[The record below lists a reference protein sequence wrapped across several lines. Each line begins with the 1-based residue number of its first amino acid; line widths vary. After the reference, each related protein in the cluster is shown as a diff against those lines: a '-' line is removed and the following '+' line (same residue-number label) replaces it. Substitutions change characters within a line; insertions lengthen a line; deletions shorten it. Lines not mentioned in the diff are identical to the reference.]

1 MSIANTLMKTKYGE
15 ITSCQ
20 FDRYRSSLIGK
31 IYSILPMKEEKVKTV
46 PEYIE
51 SINREL
57 IKTIDVF
64 EHCERVLTVVCLLES
79 LINEENHDVYRKE
92 VLHCCNIISR
102 LGEKNV

>member
-1 MSIANTLMKTKYGE
+1 MKTKYGE

-31 IYSILPMKEEKVKTV
+31 IYSILPMKEEKVSTV

-57 IKTIDVF
+57 IKTIDIF

-92 VLHCCNIISR
+92 VLHCCNIIAR